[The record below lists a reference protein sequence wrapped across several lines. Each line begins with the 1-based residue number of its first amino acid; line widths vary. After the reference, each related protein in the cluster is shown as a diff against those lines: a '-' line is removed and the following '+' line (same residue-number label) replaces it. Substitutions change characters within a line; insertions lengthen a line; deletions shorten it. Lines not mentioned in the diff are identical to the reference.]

1 MQWRNER
8 RYQSLRVFAE
18 RSKQLKWAPSLLA
31 FLLEELWTER
41 ELSLF
46 VEGLNRLPRSRYPQA
61 VAVALALR
69 HSWRQD
75 HLQLAAKRL
84 GLQTD
89 GL

>member
-8 RYQSLRVFAE
+8 RYQSLRLFAE
-18 RSKQLKWAPSLLA
+18 RSKHLKWSPSLLA
-31 FLLEELWTER
+31 FLVEELWTER

-46 VEGLNRLPRSRYPQA
+46 VEGLNRLPQSRYPQA

-84 GLQTD
+84 GLPND

>member
-8 RYQSLRVFAE
+8 RYQSLRLFAE
-18 RSKQLKWAPSLLA
+18 RSKQLKWSPSLLA
-31 FLLEELWTER
+31 FLLDELWTER
-41 ELSLF
+41 ELRLF
-46 VEGLNRLPRSRYPQA
+46 VESLNRLPRSRYPQA

-84 GLQTD
+84 GLPTD